1 MSKAFAGTLAKRSS
15 SAPALTVGAWTGR
28 RVVTSQFA
36 KTPSLAAGRR
46 GIGLL
51 FPLGLDLI
59 SSKFAH
65 PISLAAGRLPTGFIV
80 FFGVAA
86 TSSGTSF
93 FGVAASGSDD
103 VETAVTASASAKGSS
118 ILIEPLLKLPPPK
131 FTGDAAGFDELFGG
145 GANVGILDAAPA
157 VGAEI
162 IRTADMVGVLKN
174 NCRKT

>member
-36 KTPSLAAGRR
+36 KAPSLG

-65 PISLAAGRLPTGFIV
+65 PISLVAGRLPTGFIV

-118 ILIEPLLKLPPPK
+118 ILIEPLLKLPRPK

-162 IRTADMVGVLKN
+162 IRTADMAGVLKN